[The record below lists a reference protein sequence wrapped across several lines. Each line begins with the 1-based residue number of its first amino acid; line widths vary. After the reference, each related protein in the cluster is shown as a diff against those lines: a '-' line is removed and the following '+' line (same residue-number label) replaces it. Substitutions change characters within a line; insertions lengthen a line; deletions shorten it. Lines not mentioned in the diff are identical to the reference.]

1 MIWVDSKSQM
11 QARQQNRI
19 RYAIKKIDG
28 VDADGTQSIFV
39 LKILEKIEKTG
50 LNLS

>member
-11 QARQQNRI
+11 QTRHQNRI
-19 RYAIKKIDG
+19 RYAIKIIDG